1 MAKSPKKS
9 NEEKLS
15 AELTALIAADPVE
28 VNQAFVVIQMSN
40 NGPYDVRAITVD
52 DRHAIQPTSTTQA
65 RAVFDI
71 SALFH
76 PPARIGWWIV
86 AGVQFP
92 KAGVFLVRP
101 NEEPEL
107 LEAQQP
113 LKKGVAWVGEKVVG

>member
-1 MAKSPKKS
+1 MAKHPKK
-9 NEEKLS
+9 NQGNLN
-15 AELTALIAADPVE
+15 AELTALIAAEAVQ
-28 VNQAFVVIQMSN
+28 VNKAFVVIQMSN

-52 DRHAIQPTSTTQA
+52 DRHAIQPISTTQA
-65 RAVFDI
+65 RTVFDI
-71 SALFH
+71 SALYH

-101 NEEPEL
+101 DEEPQL